1 MSIDFNADEVF
12 EMAEQIERNGALFY
26 RSASDAGF
34 DQQISDKLLELAEME
49 DCHEKIFATMR
60 AELDSKET
68 ESLTFDPE
76 GQVERYLS
84 AMANSSIFDQSVDPA
99 DKVRGKSIEQV
110 LNIALET
117 EKESILFYLGLE
129 NLVPKRLGK
138 GKVDGIVKEE
148 MAHVALINGYIA
160 AL

>member
-1 MSIDFNADEVF
+1 MSLSFNADEILK
-12 EMAEQIERNGALFY
+12 MAEQIERNGARFY
-26 RSASDAGF
+26 RSAAEAGF
-34 DQQISDKLLELAEME
+34 DRQISDKLLELAEME
-49 DCHEKIFATMR
+49 DCHEKVFATMR

-76 GQVERYLS
+76 GQVERYLA
-84 AMANSSIFDQSVDPA
+84 AMADSNIFDQSVDPS
-99 DKVRGKSIEQV
+99 DKVRGKTIQEV
-110 LNIALET
+110 LAIALET

-129 NLVPKRLGK
+129 NLVPERLGK